1 MWQVLAA
8 SDPGMEAVWLQDCR
22 GSFASMIADK
32 QRREAAEA
40 KSQAA
45 QSIAQPD
52 ELIDFVHLKVRGEI
66 QTTCV
71 RSPCAQDPHPGHLSS
86 CAASLRHACLMQMS
100 SMARQPFCVT
110 LRVTAAA
117 PRLTGTCSGSHPQSN
132 APCRKTGGLQ
142 QPRSL
147 NTCLSQMLMAS
158 GQTDWPAECSTASE
172 WHTLFLRA
180 DASRW
185 GRGSRGGA

>member
-1 MWQVLAA
+1 MFLQGNLFESIFLWQVLAA

-66 QTTCV
+66 
-71 RSPCAQDPHPGHLSS
+71 
-86 CAASLRHACLMQMS
+86 
-100 SMARQPFCVT
+100 
-110 LRVTAAA
+110 
-117 PRLTGTCSGSHPQSN
+117 
-132 APCRKTGGLQ
+132 
-142 QPRSL
+142 
-147 NTCLSQMLMAS
+147 
-158 GQTDWPAECSTASE
+158 
-172 WHTLFLRA
+172 
-180 DASRW
+180 
-185 GRGSRGGA
+185 